1 MTLATPSTPRPTRW
15 LRALCLSG
23 LASLTACTAMTPTPP
38 DTAPLTVPAG
48 YRLVWADEFDQPG
61 LPDPT
66 RWVYDTGMNA
76 KGWHNNELQYYSDA
90 RPENSV
96 VRDGQ
101 LLITARHESLSQAPD
116 WGRQRYTSARLITQG
131 KAEWTYGFV
140 EVRARLPCGRGTWPA
155 IWMLGSQGDWP
166 AAGELDI
173 LEHVGK
179 NEGHVF
185 STVHT
190 TSGSGGQ
197 GRGAGTQLPDA
208 CTAFHNYQMHWTP
221 QAVRFGIDGRHHFT
235 YRNAGTGPAQWPFDR
250 PQFLILNIAIGG
262 DLGGEVDD
270 RIFPVQMA
278 VEHVRVWQRAP

>member
-1 MTLATPSTPRPTRW
+1 MIPDIPLI
-15 LRALCLSG
+15 LRQVRRACALCLAG
-23 LASLTACTAMTPTPP
+23 LSACVPMTPSNL
-38 DTAPLTVPAG
+38 DTVPLAVPAG
-48 YRLVWADEFDQPG
+48 YRLVWAEEFDKPG
-61 LPDPT
+61 LPDPE
-66 RWVYDTGMNA
+66 RWVYDTGMNRA
-76 KGWHNNELQYYSDA
+76 GWHNRELQYYSHA

-101 LLITARHESLSQAPD
+101 LLITARLESLVGAPD
-116 WGRQRYTSARLITQG
+116 WGRQRYTSARLITRG
-131 KAEWTYGFV
+131 TGEWTYGFF

-155 IWMLGSQGDWP
+155 IWMLGREGEWP
-166 AAGELDI
+166 AGGELDI

-190 TSGSGGQ
+190 TSGSGGK
-197 GRGAGTQLPDA
+197 GRGAGTQLTDVCA
-208 CTAFHNYQMHWTP
+208 RFHDYQMHWTP
-221 QAVRFGIDGRHHFT
+221 RAVHFGIDGRHHFT
-235 YRNAGTGPAQWPFDR
+235 YRNEGVGPAQWPFDR

-270 RIFPVQMA
+270 RIFPVQLA